1 MPRVPLI
8 ARLAQAYGFPRVYR
22 RFLEAQRYAVKDEA
36 ARRRNA
42 EYVKSFMR
50 LPNRA
55 LDWWRSRRP

>member
-1 MPRVPLI
+1 
-8 ARLAQAYGFPRVYR
+8 VYR
-22 RFLEAQRYAVKDEA
+22 RFLEAQRYAVKDDA

-55 LDWWRSRRP
+55 LDWWHNRHH